1 MGYRRPFIGLNYEA
15 LQFGVGTSPGVD
27 LFVDTV
33 NGTTN
38 GTGLSWD
45 KALST
50 VEEACAR
57 LDTPKYFSSIFA
69 RNATIWVIGDVR
81 EQFTAP
87 VTVYGVKV
95 IGASNGRPRHSTSG
109 GVVVDGN
116 GTSWR
121 QSASAE
127 GRSLIAI
134 HEQGWEFHNILFV
147 PESGY
152 SAVNL
157 RRAEDA
163 TDPDASHAVFKNCK
177 FISGGTRVGYGLEDV
192 GGAFHISVEDCEF
205 VGLEYAWKQTSV
217 GVAAPSA
224 HVWRRNRFTGNKI
237 DIGMNAI
244 GSLFEG
250 NYFQTPYDGT
260 THPTTLNLQ
269 ITADAG
275 LATNKNMVIG
285 NYFAD
290 AAADVTIAKGYK
302 AATGDIW
309 RNKVTNTAADVVTVP
324 A

>member
-1 MGYRRPFIGLNYEA
+1 MGFRRPTVGY
-15 LQFGVGTSPGVD
+15 QFEGVQQGVATQPGVD

-33 NGTTN
+33 NGTT
-38 GTGLSWD
+38 GATGLTWD
-45 KALST
+45 RALST
-50 VEEACAR
+50 VEGACDR
-57 LDTPKYFSSIFA
+57 LDNPKFFSSAFA

-95 IGASNGRPRHSTSG
+95 VGASNGRPRHSTSG

-121 QSASAE
+121 QSSSAE

-152 SAVNL
+152 SAINL

-163 TDPDASHAVFKNCK
+163 TDPDASHARFIGCK
-177 FISGGTRVGYGLEDV
+177 FISPGTRVGYGLEDV
-192 GGAFHISVEDCEF
+192 GGAYHIRVENCEF
-205 VGLEYAWKQTSV
+205 FNLEYGWKQTSV
-217 GVAAPSA
+217 GVDAPTA
-224 HVWRRNRFTGNKI
+224 HIWRGNVFSGNKI
-237 DIGMNAI
+237 DIAMNAKNC
-244 GSLFEG
+244 LFEG
-250 NYFQTPYDGT
+250 NYFTSPYDAT
-260 THPTTLNLQ
+260 VHPTTLNLQ

-275 LATNKNMVIG
+275 VATAKNMVLG

-302 AATGDIW
+302 AATGDVW
-309 RNKVTNTAADVVTVP
+309 RNKVTNTAADIVTVP
-324 A
+324 S

>member
-1 MGYRRPFIGLNYEA
+1 MPVRRPFAGLNFEA
-15 LQFGVGTSPGVD
+15 IQFGVETNPGVD

-38 GTGLSWD
+38 ASGLGWD
-45 KALST
+45 RALST
-50 VEEACAR
+50 VEGACDR
-57 LDTPKYFSSIFA
+57 LDSPKFFSSIFA
-69 RNATIWVIGDVR
+69 RNARIWVIGDVR

-87 VTVYGVKV
+87 LGVYGVKV
-95 IGASNGRPRHSTSG
+95 IGASAGRPRHSTSG
-109 GVVVDGN
+109 GTVVDGN

-127 GRSLIAI
+127 GRSLLAI

-152 SAVNL
+152 SAINL

-163 TDPDASHAVFKNCK
+163 TDPDASHAVFKGCK

-192 GGAFHISVEDCEF
+192 GGAYHVTVEDCEF
-205 VGLEYAWKQTSV
+205 FNLEFGWKQTSV
-217 GVAAPSA
+217 GVDSPTA
-224 HVWRRNRFTGNKI
+224 HVWRRNVFSGNKT
-237 DIGMNAI
+237 DVAMNAKNC
-244 GSLFEG
+244 LFQG
-250 NYFQTPYDGT
+250 NFFTTVYHAT
-260 THPTTLNLQ
+260 THPTTLNLAS
-269 ITADAG
+269 TADAG
-275 LATNKNMVIG
+275 VATAKNMVVE

-302 AATGDIW
+302 PATGDIW
-309 RNKVTNTAADVVTVP
+309 RNYVADTAADIVTVP

>member
-1 MGYRRPFIGLNYEA
+1 MRRPSVGYQFEA
-15 LQFGVGTSPGVD
+15 LQQGVATLPGVD

-33 NGTTN
+33 GGRSGN
-38 GTGLSWD
+38 TGLSWD
-45 KALST
+45 RALST
-50 VEEACAR
+50 VEGACDR
-57 LDTPKYFSSIFA
+57 LDNPKFFSSEFA
-69 RNATIWVIGDVR
+69 RNARIWIIGDVR

-87 VTVYGVKV
+87 LGVYGVKV

-121 QSASAE
+121 QSSSAE

-134 HEQGWEFHNILFV
+134 HEQGWEFENILFV

-163 TDPDASHAVFKNCK
+163 TDPDASHAVFRNCK
-177 FISGGTRVGYGLEDV
+177 FTGPTAAVGYALEDV
-192 GGAFHISVEDCEF
+192 GGAYHILVEDCEF
-205 VGLEYAWKQTSV
+205 VTLEYAWKQTSV

-237 DIGMNAI
+237 DIAMNAL
-244 GSLFEG
+244 GCVFED
-250 NYFQTPYDGT
+250 NKFQTPYNVT
-260 THPTTLNLQ
+260 THPTTLNLAS
-269 ITADAG
+269 TADAG
-275 LATNKNMVIG
+275 LAANKNLVIG

-290 AAADVTIAKGYK
+290 IAADVTIAKGYK
-302 AATGDIW
+302 PATGDVW
-309 RNKVTNTAADVVTVP
+309 RNKVTNTAADIVAVP